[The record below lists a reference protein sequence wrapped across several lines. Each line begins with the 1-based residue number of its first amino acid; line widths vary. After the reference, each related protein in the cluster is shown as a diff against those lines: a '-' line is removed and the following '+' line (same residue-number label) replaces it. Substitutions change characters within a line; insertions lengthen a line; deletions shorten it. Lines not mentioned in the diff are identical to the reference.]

1 MPGGLTGKILRVNL
15 TTKEISTI
23 ASEKYAD
30 YGGGHGMGSA
40 LFFDLVGNQLP
51 FPAFDPRNVIIMTA
65 SPFAG
70 TFVPGSGRCEVQGL
84 GPMLY
89 PVEWFGHSNF
99 GGRFTAQLKFAGW
112 DAIAVE
118 GASDEPVWINI
129 VNDQVKIES
138 ARGIWGKN
146 TWEDFQAGY
155 TRPPDGRMG
164 GTCTKRLHIPGSGG
178 RNLRPCGREHEP
190 PRMPASWSRIPG
202 CVVRIR
208 RRFRFEKTQGDQ
220 RTRHRQR
227 AYRRSQGI
235 HGCQALVPPVPVGC
249 G

>member
-51 FPAFDPRNVIIMTA
+51 FPAFDPRNVVIMTA

-99 GGRFTAQLKFAGW
+99 GGRFTAQLKHAGW
-112 DAIAVE
+112 DGIVVE
-118 GASDEPVWINI
+118 GKAEKPVWINI
-129 VNDQVKIES
+129 LNDKVKIED
-138 ARGIWGKN
+138 ANGVWGMD
-146 TWEDFQAGY
+146 TWDTQQEISRRVVPGLKHGEWAALADDCHTTQIPAVVCCGQAGEN
-155 TRPPDGRMG
+155 M
-164 GTCTKRLHIPGSGG
+164 
-178 RNLRPCGREHEP
+178 
-190 PRMPASWSRIPG
+190 SRIAG
-202 CVVRIR
+202 LL
-208 RRFRFEKTQGDQ
+208 
-220 RTRHRQR
+220 
-227 AYRRSQGI
+227 
-235 HGCQALVPPVPVGC
+235 HGAGSVAALC
-249 G
+249 GYGAVFGKIKSRKAKSMT